1 MLAVEELYRQEIRS
15 LPAADRLQ
23 LLALIAQEL
32 VVVQVRTTRR
42 ITELRGLGKEIWQD
56 IDAQQYV
63 DALRNEWDTSVCPMH
78 CRLPRPLPPVVR
90 PFSQTMG
97 D

>member
-1 MLAVEELYRQEIRS
+1 MKTLSLATGGEMLAVEELYRQEIRS

-42 ITELRGLGKEIWQD
+42 ITELRIG
-56 IDAQQYV
+56 
-63 DALRNEWDTSVCPMH
+63 
-78 CRLPRPLPPVVR
+78 
-90 PFSQTMG
+90 
-97 D
+97 